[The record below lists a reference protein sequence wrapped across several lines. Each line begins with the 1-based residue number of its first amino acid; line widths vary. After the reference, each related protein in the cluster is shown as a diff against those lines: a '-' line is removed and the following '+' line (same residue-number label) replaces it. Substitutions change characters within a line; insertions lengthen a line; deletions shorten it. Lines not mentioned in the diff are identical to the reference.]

1 MKKYLTMGP
10 LPMIP
15 LLAGAAL
22 LASVGVSSAEGKYT
36 IGISNT

>member
-1 MKKYLTMGP
+1 MKKYLTMA
-10 LPMIP
+10 P